1 MGLDI
6 RTVLFDLD
14 GTIYQNLTFNRIY
27 IRNLTAGT
35 PLASWQESLLAYTEE
50 VFAGRRLIMN
60 RAYSTLPLPAPDP
73 ESYFAA
79 LEGALLPDLSYEEL
93 LQQEHCLFLG
103 DAWAVLALLG
113 KTLGLLEGSRLD
125 AVYRM
130 SRRDMSQEGMEGDKK
145 LRDAI
150 IRLGKR
156 CETVLVSN
164 SYEDTAW
171 DFLCQLGYD
180 GIFSRC
186 CFSAGK
192 PGGLEKAL
200 NDMEPG
206 ILQEPRRL
214 LTIGDHAFN
223 DLFPLARLGART
235 LWVNPYPAIHKP
247 PCDGEVATTGEL
259 ADYLDRL

>member
-35 PLASWQESLLAYTEE
+35 PFASWQESLLAYTEE

-60 RAYSTLPLPAPDP
+60 RAYSTLPLPAHDP

-113 KTLGLLEGSRLD
+113 KTLGLLEGPRLD

-186 CFSAGK
+186 CFLPESPAGWK
-192 PGGLEKAL
+192 RRSTTWSPGSC
-200 NDMEPG
+200 
-206 ILQEPRRL
+206 R
-214 LTIGDHAFN
+214 
-223 DLFPLARLGART
+223 
-235 LWVNPYPAIHKP
+235 NP
-247 PCDGEVATTGEL
+247 
-259 ADYLDRL
+259 ADC

>member
-35 PLASWQESLLAYTEE
+35 PFASWQESLLAYTEE

-113 KTLGLLEGSRLD
+113 KTLGLLEGPRLD

-130 SRRDMSQEGMEGDKK
+130 SRRESGARRFWSATPM
-145 LRDAI
+145 R
-150 IRLGKR
+150 IRP
-156 CETVLVSN
+156 
-164 SYEDTAW
+164 
-171 DFLCQLGYD
+171 
-180 GIFSRC
+180 GIFSASWDMTGS
-186 CFSAGK
+186 FPAAVFLPESPAGWK
-192 PGGLEKAL
+192 RRSTTWSPGSC
-200 NDMEPG
+200 
-206 ILQEPRRL
+206 R
-214 LTIGDHAFN
+214 
-223 DLFPLARLGART
+223 
-235 LWVNPYPAIHKP
+235 NP
-247 PCDGEVATTGEL
+247 
-259 ADYLDRL
+259 ADC

>member
-113 KTLGLLEGSRLD
+113 KTLGLLEGPRLD

-171 DFLCQLGYD
+171 D
-180 GIFSRC
+180 
-186 CFSAGK
+186 
-192 PGGLEKAL
+192 
-200 NDMEPG
+200 
-206 ILQEPRRL
+206 
-214 LTIGDHAFN
+214 
-223 DLFPLARLGART
+223 LFPLLFFCRKAQRAGKGAQRHGARD
-235 LWVNPYPAIHKP
+235 PAGTPPIADHRRPCLQRSFPAGPFGCPHPVGKP
-247 PCDGEVATTGEL
+247 LSCHPQAPMRWGSSHHRRTC
-259 ADYLDRL
+259 RLSGQAVTAPDSI